1 MIPLPEMSV
10 NEIEVFFV
18 EQKISEQHFLIIF
31 MAFYQRVDGQL
42 SAYAVWALI
51 TFIRNFGAE
60 STSLPL
66 AQLTKATGIQTKKLR
81 VVLNELEQH
90 GILKID
96 FPETGKRAR
105 VRHLQLNLAYISDDL
120 IMSVYSLDNI
130 IKRMSRKFPLLKFIE
145 LLFMKSAEIKISNLP
160 KKTETDCNLD
170 YRSYLVLLRL
180 IYGADSFGIVVG
192 CGIGEIER
200 ATGLNKQ
207 SIYRAIQ
214 QLKQFGFIRCQ
225 ANGAIRNSFIQT
237 ESPIYALNLSHKFW
251 KFRKWPLF
259 LLC

>member
-1 MIPLPEMSV
+1 MS
-10 NEIEVFFV
+10 I
-18 EQKISEQHFLIIF
+18 QDSEQRFLALF

-130 IKRMSRKFPLLKFIE
+130 IKRMSRKFPLLKFSVASSKVTPYKVVRNKKIYTIN
-145 LLFMKSAEIKISNLP
+145 FMK
-160 KKTETDCNLD
+160 
-170 YRSYLVLLRL
+170 
-180 IYGADSFGIVVG
+180 
-192 CGIGEIER
+192 
-200 ATGLNKQ
+200 
-207 SIYRAIQ
+207 
-214 QLKQFGFIRCQ
+214 
-225 ANGAIRNSFIQT
+225 NSF
-237 ESPIYALNLSHKFW
+237 
-251 KFRKWPLF
+251 
-259 LLC
+259 